1 MARLPAQEAKVTK
14 TRAAVALAAVFA
26 CLLAARPA
34 SAAPPVPAQWEE
46 AAKLLDEGR
55 ELMIRPATL
64 DKACEVLERSYSLR
78 KRGDTLLNLAE
89 CHRRQGK
96 TATAWREFD
105 EAIRVAKEVEFGE
118 AIRAAQVHRDQLAKL
133 LSELV
138 VEVPQAEA
146 RPDGLAILLDGL
158 PLPEQQWGTVLYVD
172 PGTHRVEASAPD
184 FRPFSGSA
192 EVVLGGKRST
202 IQVELVALP
211 KPPPP
216 PKEPPPPPPKPVVP
230 PVEPEAPVWA
240 LVVGGIGVAMMG
252 VSVGFLVDS
261 LAAGEELDLE
271 CGTPDRNACDLGYDF
286 EPARGREVR
295 GFGLFVGLGAAGVAA
310 VGAGAIGLALGLNPP
325 DAPVAFVPWGL
336 PGGGGGVMV
345 GRF

>member
-1 MARLPAQEAKVTK
+1 MARLSAQ
-14 TRAAVALAAVFA
+14 AAEVSHGRTSAAIIALFVS
-26 CLLAARPA
+26 LLAGRSAI
-34 SAAPPVPAQWEE
+34 AAPADQANWAE

-55 ELMIRPATL
+55 ELMVRPATL
-64 DKACEVLERSYSLR
+64 DKACLVLERSYALR

-118 AIRAAQVHRDQLAKL
+118 AIRAAEVHRDQLAKL

-138 VEVPQAEA
+138 VEVPTGEA
-146 RPDGLAILLDGL
+146 RPEGLAILLDGL

-172 PGTHRVEASAPD
+172 PGPHRVEASAQD
-184 FRPFSGSA
+184 HRPFSGST
-192 EVVLGGKRST
+192 EVALGGKRST
-202 IQVELVALP
+202 IKVELVALP

-216 PKEPPPPPPKPVVP
+216 PPEKPPPPKPVIP
-230 PVEPEAPVWA
+230 LVEPEAPVWA
-240 LVVGGIGVAMMG
+240 LVVGGVGVAMMG
-252 VSVGFLVDS
+252 VSIGFLVDS
-261 LAAGEELDLE
+261 LAAGDELDRVCRGE
-271 CGTPDRNACDLGYDF
+271 ERERCPERYDF
-286 EPARGREVR
+286 MGTYDRELR